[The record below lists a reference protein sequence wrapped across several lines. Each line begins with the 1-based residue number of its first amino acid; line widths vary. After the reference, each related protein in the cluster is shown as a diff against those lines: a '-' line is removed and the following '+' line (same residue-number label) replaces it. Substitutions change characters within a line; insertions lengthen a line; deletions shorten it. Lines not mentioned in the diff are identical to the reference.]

1 MAIECLDNEQE
12 LLAKIA
18 RGDER
23 AFRIVFNTYQKK
35 IYSSAFL
42 MLREDVLA
50 EEVVQLSMLKLWMMG
65 KSLDAIQN
73 LEAYLMKISRNCAF
87 DLLRRKE
94 LQFRTQKTI
103 HQNWTEGH
111 NETEEQVLLNETR
124 KILNEGIELLPP
136 QQKIVYQLC
145 HQEGLKY
152 EEAASRL
159 NLSVETI
166 RSYMR
171 LAQRFLRNH
180 LRTHSD
186 IVALLIIFKLF

>member
-1 MAIECLDNEQE
+1 MGIKILDDESE
-12 LLAKIA
+12 LLAKIVK
-18 RGDER
+18 GDER

-35 IYSSAFL
+35 IYSSAL
-42 MLREDVLA
+42 QMLHDEILA
-50 EEVVQLSMLKLWMMG
+50 EEVVQVSMLKLWMMG
-65 KSLDAIQN
+65 TGLLEIRN
-73 LEAYLMKISRNCAF
+73 LQGYLIKISRNYAF

-94 LQFRTQKTI
+94 MQLKAERNIQVT
-103 HQNWTEGH
+103 WSEEH
-111 NETEEQVLLNETR
+111 NETEEQILLNETR
-124 KILNEGIELLPP
+124 KILQDGIELLPP

-180 LRTHSD
+180 LRSNSD
-186 IVALLIIFKLF
+186 IAVLLIIFKLF